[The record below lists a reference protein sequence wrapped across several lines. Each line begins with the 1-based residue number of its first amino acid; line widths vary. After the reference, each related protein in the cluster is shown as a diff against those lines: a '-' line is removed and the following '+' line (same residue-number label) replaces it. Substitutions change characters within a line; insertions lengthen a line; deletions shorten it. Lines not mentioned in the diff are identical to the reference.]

1 MEKLTKQQIIEI
13 CSKVKSRLK
22 QAQKSGERL
31 FLDVAFRSEI
41 QSYFKKLERWEIN
54 ITDYVPEFTYEN
66 AMIMCNAEASEIDQT
81 MWWNGTEENFDYSN
95 RIAFLNYIIECQ
107 NNK

>member
-66 AMIMCNAEASEIDQT
+66 ARIMCNAEASEIDQT

-107 NNK
+107 KN

>member
-1 MEKLTKQQIIEI
+1 MKKLTKQQIIEI

-41 QSYFKKLERWEIN
+41 QSYFKKLERWEID
-54 ITDYVPEFTYEN
+54 IEDFIPDFTLLN
-66 AMIMCNAEASEIDQT
+66 ATIMCNAEPSEIDNS
-81 MWWNGTEENFDYSN
+81 MWWNGTEENFDYTN
-95 RIAFLNYIIECQ
+95 RIAFLNFIIECQ
-107 NNK
+107 K